1 MTNNSQVY
9 WLNLTS
15 RKHGRLIDVDSVGS
29 LAVDW
34 IGQKLYWSNLK
45 QQLVVINDS
54 LRIQIFNL
62 RIILDYTWSPE
73 WL

>member
-15 RKHGRLIDVDSVGS
+15 RKQGRLIDVDSVGS

-45 QQLVVINDS
+45 QQLVVVLILLS
-54 LRIQIFNL
+54 EFKYPICVIF
-62 RIILDYTWSPE
+62 LDYTW
-73 WL
+73 